1 MRREGFTDTLLGIL
15 KNSVITGVFIVA
27 MTVLLGILK
36 HTSGASYIV
45 ALTLMIAATSSMFV
59 YIKNEALRRK

>member
-1 MRREGFTDTLLGIL
+1 MRKEGFTDTLLDIL
-15 KNSVITGVFIVA
+15 KNSAITGGFVVA

-45 ALTLMIAATSSMFV
+45 TLTLMVVIVSSMVV
-59 YIKNEALRRK
+59 YVKSETLRRK

>member
-1 MRREGFTDTLLGIL
+1 MRREGFTGTLLGIL
-15 KNSVITGVFIVA
+15 KNSAITGVFIVA

-45 ALTLMIAATSSMFV
+45 ALTLMIAAISSM
-59 YIKNEALRRK
+59 IIHMKNETLRRK